1 MDYSA
6 LTTKQNYVCTIE
18 GRISSLTIHKE
29 QGYAASY
36 DAEIARMRFALA
48 DVIANMSEGEL
59 DALRAIQNRVLTPAE
74 KAAEATRMRKQME
87 ENRDKPSI

>member
-18 GRISSLTIHKE
+18 GRISSLNIYKT
-29 QGYAASY
+29 QGY
-36 DAEIARMRFALA
+36 EGEVERMKFALA
-48 DVIANMSEGEL
+48 DVISNMSEGEL
-59 DALRAIQNRVLTPAE
+59 DALRAIQNKVLTPAE

>member
-18 GRISSLTIHKE
+18 GRIASLSIYKT
-29 QGYAASY
+29 QGYE
-36 DAEIARMRFALA
+36 AEVNRMKFALA
-48 DVIANMSEGEL
+48 DVIANMAEGEL
-59 DALRAIQNRVLTPAE
+59 DALRAIQNKVLTPAE